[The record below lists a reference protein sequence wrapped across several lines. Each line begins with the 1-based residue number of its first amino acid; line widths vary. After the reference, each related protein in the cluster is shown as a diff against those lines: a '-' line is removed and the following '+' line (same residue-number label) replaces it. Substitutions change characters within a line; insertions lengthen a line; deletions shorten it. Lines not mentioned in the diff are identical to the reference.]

1 MPLYSVCL
9 SPSSLSFP
17 PLSLSLLSLSPSSLS
32 LSCHFA
38 RCRAALSPVCSLRK
52 MARCVCV
59 QRRHG
64 VLARTRTCKH
74 RNTLAHDLWVPSRWV
89 DWQIQR
95 EEAGQGVCADYMLVH
110 DGVLFDK
117 VMCHAMLW
125 QTDALLPSHLEMRC
139 SGACVLGTPHSRPT
153 LLPGEKATVHVEGAR
168 TRNTRTR
175 CTLHACMQVGDFDAN
190 AIYGAKNVSACCSAC
205 NDALARKVS
214 IECVLC
220 RMCPL

>member
-32 LSCHFA
+32 LSPA
-38 RCRAALSPVCSLRK
+38 TLLAAVLLSLPCALC
-52 MARCVCV
+52 ARCVCV